1 MGKVYEQISEEQREF
16 IQAQPMFFVATAP
29 SGPDGHV
36 NLSPKGYPGSFVIL
50 GPNRVGYADY
60 TGSGIE
66 TVAHLRDNGRITVM
80 FVAFE
85 GPPNIL
91 RLYGHGTVVL
101 PDDRKFAALAPHFRE
116 PFERG
121 VRALIDIDVHRVSD
135 SCGFSVPF
143 MDYIGPRDLLRQWTD
158 HRGDADLD
166 EYRERKNSC
175 SIDGLPALA
184 DAPAVAAPALPET
197 ADAEPAVAAPAA

>member
-1 MGKVYEQISEEQREF
+1 MGKVYERISDEQREF
-16 IQAQPMFFVATAP
+16 IQAQQLFFVATAP

-36 NLSPKGYPGSFVIL
+36 NLSPKGYPGAFVVL
-50 GPNRVGYADY
+50 GANRVAYADY

-80 FVAFE
+80 FVAFT
-85 GPPNIL
+85 GPPSIL
-91 RLYGHGTVVL
+91 RLYGQGTVVL
-101 PDDRKFAALAPHFRE
+101 PEDPAFAELAPHFAE

-121 VRALIDIDVHRVSD
+121 VRAVIDIDVHRVSD

-143 MDYIGPRDLLRQWTD
+143 MDYVGPRDLLRQWTD
-158 HRGDADLD
+158 HRSDDDLD

-175 SIDGLPALA
+175 SIDGLFALE
-184 DAPAVAAPALPET
+184 PVHRP
-197 ADAEPAVAAPAA
+197 EPAAAS